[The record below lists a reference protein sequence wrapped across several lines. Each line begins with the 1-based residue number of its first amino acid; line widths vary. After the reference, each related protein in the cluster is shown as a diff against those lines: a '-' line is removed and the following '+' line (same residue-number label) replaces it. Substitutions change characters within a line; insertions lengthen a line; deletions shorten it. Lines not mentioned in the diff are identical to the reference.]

1 MDPSRQERLRRQARR
16 APIVPLAHQL
26 SIIFQVHPDIEAS
39 LDERTLGRADIP
51 AGLQRLRA
59 ILRHSTAHV
68 MAAAVLDLF
77 PGTVIGIG
85 PATDEGFYYDFGF
98 KERLLPEQLP
108 KIEARMREIIKAA
121 PPFTKEELPRTDA
134 VALFER
140 LHQPLKVELIA
151 DKVID
156 ATARIYRT
164 GDFVDLCLGPH
175 VANAGL
181 LGAFRLLSI
190 AGAYWKG
197 SEKNQQLTR
206 IYGTAFPTQE
216 QLDTH
221 LKMLEDAAK
230 RDHRK
235 LGKELDLF
243 LIDEMVGRGLPL
255 LTPKGATIRRQ
266 MEEFIL
272 RLERRQGYEHVKT
285 PDIAR
290 LDIYKISGHFER
302 YRDSMYAPSEMEEEQ
317 WQLRPMNCPHHIR
330 VFQRKAYSFRELPVR
345 IAELGTVYRYEKSGE
360 VSGLIRVRAFTINDA
375 HIFCRPDQLNDEFE
389 RVIELILQVYRA
401 FGITDFYFRLSLR
414 DDSSN
419 KWMGDPAV
427 WQRAQDAAREALRAS
442 GHPFVEA
449 TGEAAF
455 YGPKLDVQIKD
466 AIGREFS
473 LSTNQIDF
481 LMPERFGL
489 EYVTSTQEMER
500 PVMIHRAPIGSMERF
515 MAYVIERYAGAF
527 PVWLAP
533 VQVVFIPIADR
544 HVEAVAKLADRFRQR
559 DLRVEVDGRS
569 ERMQAKIRDA
579 QLQKVPYMAVVGD
592 KELEA
597 GTLNIRRREGG
608 DQVAL
613 GVEDFLRQLEDE
625 SRLPL

>member
-1 MDPSRQERLRRQARR
+1 MSEDLE
-16 APIVPLAHQL
+16 V
-26 SIIFQVHPDIEAS
+26 
-39 LDERTLGRADIP
+39 
-51 AGLQRLRA
+51 
-59 ILRHSTAHV
+59 LRHSTAHV

-77 PGTVIGIG
+77 PATVIGIG

-98 KERLLPEQLP
+98 KERLLPEDLP
-108 KIEARMREIIKAA
+108 KIEARMREIVKAA
-121 PPFTKEELPRTDA
+121 PAFVKEEVPRA
-134 VALFER
+134 EAIALFER
-140 LHQPLKVELIA
+140 LQQPLKVELIE
-151 DKVID
+151 DKVTD
-156 ATARIYRT
+156 PRARLYRT
-164 GDFVDLCLGPH
+164 GNFVDLCLGPH
-175 VANAGL
+175 VANAGQ

-206 IYGTAFPTQE
+206 IYGTAFATE
-216 QLDTH
+216 KELDDH
-221 LKMLEDAAK
+221 LKMLEEAAK

-243 LIDEMVGRGLPL
+243 LVDEMVGRGLPL
-255 LTPKGATIRRQ
+255 LTPKGATIRRK

-272 RLERRQGYEHVKT
+272 RLERQQGYEHVKT

-290 LDIYKISGHFER
+290 LEMYKVSGHYER
-302 YRDSMYAPSEMEEEQ
+302 YHDSMYPASEIEGEE

-330 VFQRKAYSFRELPVR
+330 VFQRRAYSFRDLPAR
-345 IAELGTVYRYEKSGE
+345 LAELGTVYRYEKSGE

-375 HIFCRPDQLNDEFE
+375 HIFCRPDQLNEEFE
-389 RVIELILQVYRA
+389 RVIQLIFQVYRA
-401 FGITDFYFRLSLR
+401 FGISDFYFRLSLR
-414 DDSSN
+414 DETSN

-449 TGEAAF
+449 PGEAAF

-489 EYVTSTQEMER
+489 EYVTSDQRMER
-500 PVMIHRAPIGSMERF
+500 PVMIHRAPIGSIERF
-515 MAYVIERYAGAF
+515 MAYLIEHYSGAF

-533 VQVVFIPIADR
+533 VQLTFIPIADR
-544 HVEAVAKLADRFRQR
+544 HLEAVSALAARFRQR
-559 DLRVEVDGRS
+559 DLRVEVDARS
-569 ERMQAKIRDA
+569 ERMQAKIRGA

-608 DQVAL
+608 DQVSL
-613 GVEDFLRQLEDE
+613 SVDEFLRQLEEE
-625 SRLPL
+625 SRFPA

>member
-1 MDPSRQERLRRQARR
+1 MSVDLE
-16 APIVPLAHQL
+16 
-26 SIIFQVHPDIEAS
+26 
-39 LDERTLGRADIP
+39 T
-51 AGLQRLRA
+51 
-59 ILRHSTAHV
+59 LRHSTAHV

-85 PATDEGFYYDFGF
+85 PATDEGFYYDFAF
-98 KERLLPEQLP
+98 KDRLQPEALPR
-108 KIEARMREIIKAA
+108 IEAKMREIIKQA
-121 PPFTKEELPRTDA
+121 PPFVKEEIPRADA
-134 VALFER
+134 VALFEH

-151 DKVID
+151 DKVTEG
-156 ATARIYRT
+156 TARVYRT

-175 VANAGL
+175 VANAGE

-206 IYGTAFPTQE
+206 IYGTAFPTE
-216 QLDTH
+216 AELDSH

-235 LGKELDLF
+235 LGKDLDLF
-243 LIDEMVGRGLPL
+243 VVDEMVGRGLPL
-255 LTPKGATIRRQ
+255 LTPKGTAVRRQ

-272 RLERRQGYEHVKT
+272 RLEQRQGYQHVKT

-290 LDIYKISGHFER
+290 LEIYKISGHFER
-302 YRDSMYAPSEMEEEQ
+302 YRESMYPPSEMEDEE

-330 VFQRKAYSFRELPVR
+330 VFARKAYSFRDMPVR
-345 IAELGTVYRYEKSGE
+345 LAELGTVYRYEKSGE

-375 HIFCRPDQLNDEFE
+375 HIFCRPDQLNEEFE
-389 RVIELILQVYRA
+389 RVIQLILQVYRA
-401 FGITDFYFRLSLR
+401 FGIKDFYFRLSLR
-414 DDSSN
+414 DDASN

-449 TGEAAF
+449 PGEAAF

-466 AIGREFS
+466 AIGREFT

-489 EYVTSTQEMER
+489 EYVTSEQSMAR

-515 MAYVIERYAGAF
+515 MAYLIETYAGAF

-533 VQVVFIPIADR
+533 VQLAFIPIADR
-544 HVEAVAKLADRFRQR
+544 HLEAVGRLADRFRQA
-559 DLRVEVDGRS
+559 DLRVEVDGRG

-608 DQVAL
+608 EQESVPTD
-613 GVEDFLRQLEDE
+613 DFLARLAREAQ
-625 SRLPL
+625 LPLE

>member
-1 MDPSRQERLRRQARR
+1 MSDDLE
-16 APIVPLAHQL
+16 
-26 SIIFQVHPDIEAS
+26 
-39 LDERTLGRADIP
+39 T
-51 AGLQRLRA
+51 
-59 ILRHSTAHV
+59 LRHSTAHV

-98 KERLLPEQLP
+98 QDRLLPEALP
-108 KIEARMREIIKAA
+108 KIEARMHEIVKAA
-121 PPFTKEELPRTDA
+121 TPFVKDEVPRAEA

-140 LHQPLKVELIA
+140 LHQPLKVELIEE
-151 DKVID
+151 KV
-156 ATARIYRT
+156 TEPNARLYRT

-175 VANAGL
+175 VANAGK

-206 IYGTAFPTQE
+206 IYGTAFPTQAE
-216 QLDTH
+216 LDAH
-221 LKMLEDAAK
+221 LKMLEEAAK

-255 LTPKGATIRRQ
+255 LTPKGTAVRHQ

-290 LDIYKISGHFER
+290 LELYKVSGHLER
-302 YRDSMYAPSEMEEEQ
+302 YRDSMYAPSEMEDEE

-330 VFQRKAYSFRELPVR
+330 LFQRKPSSFRDLPVR

-375 HIFCRPDQLNDEFE
+375 HIFCRPDQLNVEFE
-389 RVIELILQVYRA
+389 RVIQLILQVYRA

-414 DDSSN
+414 DEVSN
-419 KWMGDPAV
+419 KWMGDPAI

-449 TGEAAF
+449 PGEAAF

-481 LMPERFGL
+481 LLPERFGL
-489 EYVTSTQEMER
+489 EYVTSEQTMER
-500 PVMIHRAPIGSMERF
+500 PVMLHRAPIGSMERF
-515 MAYVIERYAGAF
+515 MAYLIEHYGGAF

-544 HVEAVAKLADRFRQR
+544 HLEAVTKLAARFRDK
-559 DLRVEVDGRS
+559 DLRVEVDGKA
-569 ERMQAKIRDA
+569 ERMQAKIRNA

-592 KELEA
+592 KELEG

-608 DQVAL
+608 DQVS
-613 GVEDFLRQLEDE
+613 VPTDHFLAQLEVE
-625 SRLPL
+625 SRLPLEG

>member
-1 MDPSRQERLRRQARR
+1 MSEDLE
-16 APIVPLAHQL
+16 V
-26 SIIFQVHPDIEAS
+26 
-39 LDERTLGRADIP
+39 
-51 AGLQRLRA
+51 
-59 ILRHSTAHV
+59 LRHSTAHV
-68 MAAAVLDLF
+68 MAAAVLELF

-98 KERLLPEQLP
+98 RERLQPEDLP
-108 KIEARMREIIKAA
+108 KIEARMREMVKAA
-121 PPFTKEELPRTDA
+121 PTFVKQEVPRAEAT
-134 VALFER
+134 ALFEG
-140 LHQPLKVELIA
+140 LHQPLKVELIK
-151 DKVID
+151 DKVTD
-156 ATARIYRT
+156 ATARLYRT

-175 VANAGL
+175 VANAGQ

-206 IYGTAFPTQE
+206 IYGTAFPTEQE
-216 QLDTH
+216 LDAH
-221 LKMLEDAAK
+221 LKMLEEAAK

-266 MEEFIL
+266 MEEFVL

-285 PDIAR
+285 SDIAR
-290 LDIYKISGHFER
+290 LEMYKISGHFER
-302 YRDSMYAPSEMEEEQ
+302 YRDSMYPPSEIEDEQ

-330 VFQRKAYSFRELPVR
+330 VFQRRAYSFRDLPVR

-375 HIFCRPDQLNDEFE
+375 HIFCRPDQLNEEFE
-389 RVIELILQVYRA
+389 RVIQLIFQVYRA
-401 FGITDFYFRLSLR
+401 FGITDFFFRLSLR
-414 DDSSN
+414 DDTSG
-419 KWMGDPAV
+419 KWMGDPEV
-427 WQRAQDAAREALRAS
+427 WQRAQDAARAALRAS

-449 TGEAAF
+449 PGEAAF

-489 EYVTSTQEMER
+489 EYVTSDQRMER

-515 MAYVIERYAGAF
+515 MAYLIEHYGGAF

-533 VQVVFIPIADR
+533 VQLVFIPIADR
-544 HVEAVAKLADRFRQR
+544 HLEAVSGLADRFRQR
-559 DLRVEVDGRS
+559 DLRVEIDGRS
-569 ERMQAKIRDA
+569 ERMQAKIRAA

-608 DQVAL
+608 DQVSISAD
-613 GVEDFLRQLEDE
+613 EFLRQLEEE

>member
-1 MDPSRQERLRRQARR
+1 MSEDLE
-16 APIVPLAHQL
+16 
-26 SIIFQVHPDIEAS
+26 
-39 LDERTLGRADIP
+39 T
-51 AGLQRLRA
+51 
-59 ILRHSTAHV
+59 LRHSTAHV

-98 KERLLPEQLP
+98 QDRLLPEQLP
-108 KIEARMREIIKAA
+108 KIEARMREIVEAA
-121 PPFTKEELPRTDA
+121 TPFVKEEVPRADA
-134 VALFER
+134 VAMFER
-140 LHQPLKVELIA
+140 LHQPLKVELIEE
-151 DKVID
+151 KV
-156 ATARIYRT
+156 TEPKARLYRT

-175 VANAGL
+175 VANAGK

-206 IYGTAFPTQE
+206 IYGTAFPTQAE
-216 QLDTH
+216 LDAH
-221 LKMLEDAAK
+221 LKMLEEAAK

-243 LIDEMVGRGLPL
+243 LIDEIVGRGLPL
-255 LTPKGATIRRQ
+255 LTPKGTAIRHQ

-290 LDIYKISGHFER
+290 LELYKVSGHLER
-302 YRDSMYAPSEMEEEQ
+302 YKDSMYAPSEMEDEE

-330 VFQRKAYSFRELPVR
+330 LFQRKPYSFRDLPVR

-375 HIFCRPDQLNDEFE
+375 HIFCRPDQLNVEFE
-389 RVIELILQVYRA
+389 RVIQLILQVYRA

-414 DDSSN
+414 DDVSN
-419 KWMGDPAV
+419 KWMGDPAI

-449 TGEAAF
+449 PGEAAF

-481 LMPERFGL
+481 LLPERFGL
-489 EYVTSTQEMER
+489 EYVTSEQTMER
-500 PVMIHRAPIGSMERF
+500 PVMLHRAPIGSMERF
-515 MAYVIERYAGAF
+515 MAYLIEHYGGAF

-544 HVEAVAKLADRFRQR
+544 HLEAVTKLADRFRDR
-559 DLRVEVDGRS
+559 DLRVEVDGKA
-569 ERMQAKIRDA
+569 ERMQAKIRNA

-592 KELEA
+592 KELEG

-608 DQVAL
+608 DQL
-613 GVEDFLRQLEDE
+613 SLPTDQFLAQLEDE

>member
-1 MDPSRQERLRRQARR
+1 MSEDLE
-16 APIVPLAHQL
+16 
-26 SIIFQVHPDIEAS
+26 
-39 LDERTLGRADIP
+39 T
-51 AGLQRLRA
+51 
-59 ILRHSTAHV
+59 LRHSTAHL

-85 PATDEGFYYDFGF
+85 PATDEGFYYDFAF
-98 KERLLPEQLP
+98 KDRLVPEDLPR
-108 KIEARMREIIKAA
+108 IEARMQEIKKAA
-121 PPFTKEELPRTDA
+121 PTFVKEEVPRDAA

-140 LHQPLKVELIA
+140 LGQPLKVELIG
-151 DKVID
+151 DKVTEP
-156 ATARIYRT
+156 TARLYRT
-164 GDFVDLCLGPH
+164 GNFVDLCLGPH
-175 VANAGL
+175 VADAGK
-181 LGAFRLLSI
+181 LGAFKLLSI

-216 QLDTH
+216 ELDAH
-221 LKMLEDAAK
+221 LKRLEEAAK

-243 LIDEMVGRGLPL
+243 VIDEMVGRGLPL
-255 LTPKGATIRRQ
+255 LTPKGATVRRR

-272 RLERRQGYEHVKT
+272 RLERRQGYQHVKT

-290 LDIYKISGHFER
+290 LDLYKVSGHWDR
-302 YRDSMYAPSEMEEEQ
+302 YRESMYAPSEIEGEEWE
-317 WQLRPMNCPHHIR
+317 LRPMNCPHHIR
-330 VFQRKAYSFRELPVR
+330 VFQRKAYSFRDLPIR
-345 IAELGTVYRYEKSGE
+345 IGELGTVYRYEKSGE

-375 HIFCRPDQLNDEFE
+375 HIFCRPDQLHEEFE
-389 RVIELILQVYRA
+389 RVVELILQVYKA

-414 DDSSN
+414 DDTSG

-427 WQRAQDAAREALRAS
+427 WERAQNAGREALRAS

-449 TGEAAF
+449 PGDAAF

-466 AIGREFS
+466 AVGREFT

-481 LMPERFGL
+481 LLPERFGL
-489 EYVTSTQEMER
+489 EYVTSEQAMER
-500 PVMIHRAPIGSMERF
+500 PVMLHRAPIGSMERF
-515 MAYVIERYAGAF
+515 MAYLIEHYAGAF

-533 VQVVFIPIADR
+533 VQLTFIPIADR
-544 HVEAVAKLADRFRQR
+544 HIEAVTKLAERFRQR
-559 DLRVEVDGRS
+559 DLRVEVDARS
-569 ERMQAKIRDA
+569 ERMQAKIREA

-608 DQVAL
+608 DQVAI

-625 SRLPL
+625 ARLPL

>member
-1 MDPSRQERLRRQARR
+1 MSEDLE
-16 APIVPLAHQL
+16 
-26 SIIFQVHPDIEAS
+26 
-39 LDERTLGRADIP
+39 
-51 AGLQRLRA
+51 

-243 LIDEMVGRGLPL
+243 LVDEMVGRGLPL

>member
-1 MDPSRQERLRRQARR
+1 MSEDLE
-16 APIVPLAHQL
+16 
-26 SIIFQVHPDIEAS
+26 
-39 LDERTLGRADIP
+39 T
-51 AGLQRLRA
+51 
-59 ILRHSTAHV
+59 LRHSTAHV

-98 KERLLPEQLP
+98 ADRLLPEQLP
-108 KIEARMREIIKAA
+108 KIEARMHEIVKAA
-121 PPFTKEELPRTDA
+121 TPFVKEEVPRAEA

-140 LHQPLKVELIA
+140 LHQPLKVELIEE
-151 DKVID
+151 KV
-156 ATARIYRT
+156 TEPNARLYRT

-175 VANAGL
+175 VANAGK
-181 LGAFRLLSI
+181 LGAFQLLSI

-206 IYGTAFPTQE
+206 IYGTAFPTQAE
-216 QLDTH
+216 LDAH
-221 LKMLEDAAK
+221 LKMLEEAAK

-255 LTPKGATIRRQ
+255 LTPKGAAIRHQ

-290 LDIYKISGHFER
+290 LELYKVSGHLER
-302 YRDSMYAPSEMEEEQ
+302 YRDSMYAPSEMEDEE

-330 VFQRKAYSFRELPVR
+330 LFQRKPSSFRDLPVR

-375 HIFCRPDQLNDEFE
+375 HIFCRPDQLNVEFE
-389 RVIELILQVYRA
+389 RVIQLILQVYRA

-414 DDSSN
+414 DEVSN
-419 KWMGDPAV
+419 KWMGDPAI

-449 TGEAAF
+449 PGEAAF

-481 LMPERFGL
+481 LLPERFGL
-489 EYVTSTQEMER
+489 EYVTSEQTMER
-500 PVMIHRAPIGSMERF
+500 PVMLHRAPIGSMERF
-515 MAYVIERYAGAF
+515 MAYLIEHYGGAF

-533 VQVVFIPIADR
+533 VQLVFIPIADR
-544 HVEAVAKLADRFRQR
+544 HLEAVTKLAHRFRDK
-559 DLRVEVDGRS
+559 DLRVEVDGRA
-569 ERMQAKIRDA
+569 ERMQAKIRNA

-608 DQVAL
+608 DQMSVSIDQFL
-613 GVEDFLRQLEDE
+613 GQLGEE

>member
-1 MDPSRQERLRRQARR
+1 MSEDLE
-16 APIVPLAHQL
+16 
-26 SIIFQVHPDIEAS
+26 
-39 LDERTLGRADIP
+39 T
-51 AGLQRLRA
+51 
-59 ILRHSTAHV
+59 LRHSTAHV

-98 KERLLPEQLP
+98 QDRLLPEHLP
-108 KIEARMREIIKAA
+108 KIEARMQEIVKAGT
-121 PPFTKEELPRTDA
+121 PFVKEEVPRADA

-140 LHQPLKVELIA
+140 LHQPLKVELIEE
-151 DKVID
+151 KVTEP
-156 ATARIYRT
+156 TARLYRT

-175 VANAGL
+175 VANAGK

-206 IYGTAFPTQE
+206 IYGTAFPTQAE
-216 QLDTH
+216 LDQH
-221 LKMLEDAAK
+221 LKMLEEAAK

-243 LIDEMVGRGLPL
+243 LVDEMVGRGLPL
-255 LTPKGATIRRQ
+255 LTPKGTAIRHQ
-266 MEEFIL
+266 MEEFIM

-290 LDIYKISGHFER
+290 LELYKVSGHLER
-302 YRDSMYAPSEMEEEQ
+302 YRDSMYAPSEMEDEE

-330 VFQRKAYSFRELPVR
+330 LFQRKPTSFRDLPVR

-375 HIFCRPDQLNDEFE
+375 HIFCRPDQLNVEFE
-389 RVIELILQVYRA
+389 RVIQLILQVYRA

-414 DDSSN
+414 DDVSN
-419 KWMGDPAV
+419 KWMGDPAI

-449 TGEAAF
+449 PGEAAF

-481 LMPERFGL
+481 LLPERFGL
-489 EYVTSTQEMER
+489 EYVTSEQTMER
-500 PVMIHRAPIGSMERF
+500 PVMLHRAPIGSMERF
-515 MAYVIERYAGAF
+515 MAYLIEHYGGAF

-533 VQVVFIPIADR
+533 VQLVFIPIADR
-544 HVEAVAKLADRFRQR
+544 HLEAVTRLAERFRDK
-559 DLRVEVDGRS
+559 DLRVEVDARA
-569 ERMQAKIRDA
+569 ERMQAKIRNA

-608 DQVAL
+608 DQVS
-613 GVEDFLRQLEDE
+613 VTTDQFLAQLEDE
-625 SRLPL
+625 SKLPL

>member
-1 MDPSRQERLRRQARR
+1 MSVDLE
-16 APIVPLAHQL
+16 
-26 SIIFQVHPDIEAS
+26 
-39 LDERTLGRADIP
+39 T
-51 AGLQRLRA
+51 
-59 ILRHSTAHV
+59 LRHSTAHV

-85 PATDEGFYYDFGF
+85 PATDEGFYYDFAF
-98 KERLLPEQLP
+98 KDRLVPEDLP
-108 KIEARMREIIKAA
+108 KIEARMREIIKAS
-121 PPFTKEELPRTDA
+121 PPFTKEEIPRDEA
-134 VALFER
+134 IGLFER
-140 LHQPLKVELIA
+140 LHQPLKVELIGE
-151 DKVID
+151 KVTEP
-156 ATARIYRT
+156 TARLYRT
-164 GDFVDLCLGPH
+164 GNFVDLCLGPH
-175 VANAGL
+175 VADAGK
-181 LGAFRLLSI
+181 LGAFKLLSI

-206 IYGTAFPTQE
+206 IYGTAFPSE
-216 QLDTH
+216 AELEEH
-221 LKMLEDAAK
+221 LRRLEEAAR

-272 RLERRQGYEHVKT
+272 QLERRLGYQHVKT
-285 PDIAR
+285 TDIAR
-290 LDIYKISGHFER
+290 LDLYKVSGHWER
-302 YRDSMYAPSEMEEEQ
+302 YREAMYAPSVMEGEE
-317 WQLRPMNCPHHIR
+317 WELRPMNCPHHIR
-330 VFQRKAYSFRELPVR
+330 VFQRRAYSFRDLPVR

-375 HIFCRPDQLNDEFE
+375 HIFCRPDQLHEEFE
-389 RVIELILQVYRA
+389 RVVQLILEVYKA

-414 DDSSN
+414 DDTGS

-427 WQRAQDAAREALRAS
+427 WQRAQDAGREALRAS
-442 GHPFVEA
+442 GYPFVEA
-449 TGEAAF
+449 PGEAAF

-481 LMPERFGL
+481 LLPERFGL
-489 EYVTSTQEMER
+489 EYVTSEQTMER
-500 PVMIHRAPIGSMERF
+500 PVMLHRAPIGSMERF
-515 MAYVIERYAGAF
+515 MAYLIEHYGGAF

-533 VQVVFIPIADR
+533 IQLLFIPIADR
-544 HVEAVAKLADRFRQR
+544 HLEAVNKLADRFRQR

-569 ERMQAKIRDA
+569 ERMQAKIREA

-592 KELEA
+592 KEMEA
-597 GTLNIRRREGG
+597 GTLNIRRRDGG
-608 DQVAL
+608 DQTAITVD
-613 GVEDFLRQLEDE
+613 EFLRRLEE
-625 SRLPL
+625 EARLPV

>member
-1 MDPSRQERLRRQARR
+1 MSEDLE
-16 APIVPLAHQL
+16 
-26 SIIFQVHPDIEAS
+26 
-39 LDERTLGRADIP
+39 
-51 AGLQRLRA
+51 

>member
-1 MDPSRQERLRRQARR
+1 MSEDLE
-16 APIVPLAHQL
+16 
-26 SIIFQVHPDIEAS
+26 
-39 LDERTLGRADIP
+39 T
-51 AGLQRLRA
+51 
-59 ILRHSTAHV
+59 LRHSTAHV

-98 KERLLPEQLP
+98 QDRLLPEQLP
-108 KIEARMREIIKAA
+108 KIEARMHEIVKAQT
-121 PPFTKEELPRTDA
+121 PFVKEEVPRADA

-140 LHQPLKVELIA
+140 LHQPLKVELIEE
-151 DKVID
+151 KV
-156 ATARIYRT
+156 TEPNARLYRT

-175 VANAGL
+175 VANAGK

-206 IYGTAFPTQE
+206 IYGTAFPTQAE
-216 QLDTH
+216 LEAH
-221 LKMLEDAAK
+221 LKMLEEAAK

-255 LTPKGATIRRQ
+255 LTPKGAAVRHQ

-290 LDIYKISGHFER
+290 LELYKVSGHLER
-302 YRDSMYAPSEMEEEQ
+302 YRDSMYAPSEIEDEE

-330 VFQRKAYSFRELPVR
+330 LFQRKPLSFRDLPVR

-375 HIFCRPDQLNDEFE
+375 HIFCRPDQLNVEFE
-389 RVIELILQVYRA
+389 RVIQLILQVYRA

-414 DDSSN
+414 DEVSN

-449 TGEAAF
+449 PGEAAF

-481 LMPERFGL
+481 LLPERFGL
-489 EYVTSTQEMER
+489 EYVTSEQTMER
-500 PVMIHRAPIGSMERF
+500 PVMLHRAPIGSMERF
-515 MAYVIERYAGAF
+515 MAYLIEHYGGAF

-533 VQVVFIPIADR
+533 VQLVFIPIADR
-544 HVEAVAKLADRFRQR
+544 HLEAVTKLAERFRNR
-559 DLRVEVDGRS
+559 DLRVEVDGKA
-569 ERMQAKIRDA
+569 ERMQAKIRNA

-608 DQVAL
+608 DQVSV
-613 GVEDFLRQLEDE
+613 GTDQFLAQLEDE
-625 SRLPL
+625 AKLPL

>member
-1 MDPSRQERLRRQARR
+1 MSEDLE
-16 APIVPLAHQL
+16 
-26 SIIFQVHPDIEAS
+26 
-39 LDERTLGRADIP
+39 T
-51 AGLQRLRA
+51 
-59 ILRHSTAHV
+59 LRHSTAHV

-85 PATDEGFYYDFGF
+85 PATDEGFYYDFAF
-98 KERLLPEQLP
+98 KDRLVPEDLPR
-108 KIEARMREIIKAA
+108 IEARMEAIKKAA
-121 PPFTKEELPRTDA
+121 TPFIKEEIPRADA
-134 VALFER
+134 VALFEG
-140 LHQPLKVELIA
+140 LHQPLKVELIEE
-151 DKVID
+151 KV
-156 ATARIYRT
+156 TESNARLYRT
-164 GDFVDLCLGPH
+164 GDFIDLCLGPH
-175 VANAGL
+175 VADAGK
-181 LGAFRLLSI
+181 LGAFKLLSI

-206 IYGTAFPTQE
+206 IYGTAFPTQKE
-216 QLDTH
+216 LDDH
-221 LKMLEDAAK
+221 LTLLEEAAK

-235 LGKELDLF
+235 LGKDLDLF
-243 LIDEMVGRGLPL
+243 VVDEVIGRGLPL

-290 LDIYKISGHFER
+290 LELYKISGHWER
-302 YRDSMYAPSEMEEEQ
+302 YHDSMYAPSLTEDEQ

-330 VFQRKAYSFRELPVR
+330 VFQRKAYSFRDLPVR

-375 HIFCRPDQLNDEFE
+375 HIFCRPDQLTEEFE
-389 RVIELILQVYRA
+389 RVIQLILQVYRA
-401 FGITDFYFRLSLR
+401 FDIKDFYFRLSLR
-414 DDSSN
+414 DDTSN
-419 KWMGDPAV
+419 KWMGDPSV
-427 WQRAQDAAREALRAS
+427 WDRAQEAGRQALRAS

-449 TGEAAF
+449 PGEAAF

-481 LMPERFGL
+481 LLPERFGL
-489 EYVTSTQEMER
+489 EYVTSDQKMER
-500 PVMIHRAPIGSMERF
+500 PVMLHRAPIGSMERF
-515 MAYVIERYAGAF
+515 MAYLIEHYAGAF

-533 VQVVFIPIADR
+533 VQLTFIPIADR
-544 HVEAVAKLADRFRQR
+544 HVEAVTKLADRFRQR
-559 DLRVEVDGRS
+559 DLRVEIDARS
-569 ERMQAKIRDA
+569 ERMQAKIRGA

-608 DQVAL
+608 DQVA
-613 GVEDFLRQLEDE
+613 VPVDEFLRQLEE
-625 SRLPL
+625 EARLPL

>member
-1 MDPSRQERLRRQARR
+1 MSEDLE
-16 APIVPLAHQL
+16 
-26 SIIFQVHPDIEAS
+26 
-39 LDERTLGRADIP
+39 T
-51 AGLQRLRA
+51 
-59 ILRHSTAHV
+59 LRHSTAHV

-85 PATDEGFYYDFGF
+85 PATDEGFYYDFAF
-98 KERLLPEQLP
+98 QDRLLPEALP
-108 KIEARMREIIKAA
+108 KIEARMHEIVKAA
-121 PPFTKEELPRTDA
+121 TPFVKEEVPRAEA

-140 LHQPLKVELIA
+140 LHQPLKVELIEE
-151 DKVID
+151 KVTEP
-156 ATARIYRT
+156 TARLYRT

-175 VANAGL
+175 VANAGK

-206 IYGTAFPTQE
+206 IYGTAFPTQAE
-216 QLDTH
+216 LDAH
-221 LKMLEDAAK
+221 LKMLEEAAK

-243 LIDEMVGRGLPL
+243 LVDEMVGRGLPL
-255 LTPKGATIRRQ
+255 LTPKGAAIRHQ

-290 LDIYKISGHFER
+290 LELYKVSGHLER
-302 YRDSMYAPSEMEEEQ
+302 YHDSMYAPSEMEDEE

-330 VFQRKAYSFRELPVR
+330 VFQRKPSSFRDLPVR

-375 HIFCRPDQLNDEFE
+375 HIFCRPDQLNVEFE
-389 RVIELILQVYRA
+389 RVIQLILEVYRV
-401 FGITDFYFRLSLR
+401 FGIKDFYFRLSLR
-414 DDSSN
+414 DEVSN
-419 KWMGDPAV
+419 KWMGDPAI

-449 TGEAAF
+449 PGEAAF

-481 LMPERFGL
+481 LLPERFGL
-489 EYVTSTQEMER
+489 EYVTSEQTMAR
-500 PVMIHRAPIGSMERF
+500 PVMLHRAPIGSMERF
-515 MAYVIERYAGAF
+515 MAYLIEHYGGAF

-544 HVEAVAKLADRFRQR
+544 HLEAVTKLAERFRDR
-559 DLRVEVDGRS
+559 DLRVEVDGKA
-569 ERMQAKIRDA
+569 ERMQAKIRNA

-592 KELEA
+592 KELEG

-608 DQVAL
+608 DQVSL
-613 GVEDFLRQLEDE
+613 PTDQFLAQLEDE

>member
-1 MDPSRQERLRRQARR
+1 MSEDLE
-16 APIVPLAHQL
+16 
-26 SIIFQVHPDIEAS
+26 
-39 LDERTLGRADIP
+39 T
-51 AGLQRLRA
+51 
-59 ILRHSTAHV
+59 LRHSTAHV

-98 KERLLPEQLP
+98 QDRLLPEHLP
-108 KIEARMREIIKAA
+108 KIEARMQEIVKAGT
-121 PPFTKEELPRTDA
+121 PFVKEEVPRADA

-140 LHQPLKVELIA
+140 LHQPLKVELIEE
-151 DKVID
+151 KVTEP
-156 ATARIYRT
+156 TARLYRT

-175 VANAGL
+175 VANAGK

-206 IYGTAFPTQE
+206 IYGTAFPTQAE
-216 QLDTH
+216 LDQH
-221 LKMLEDAAK
+221 LKMLEEAAK

-243 LIDEMVGRGLPL
+243 LVDEMVGRGLPL
-255 LTPKGATIRRQ
+255 LTPKGTAIRHQ
-266 MEEFIL
+266 MEEFIM

-290 LDIYKISGHFER
+290 LELYKVSGHLER
-302 YRDSMYAPSEMEEEQ
+302 YRDSMYAPSEMEDEE

-330 VFQRKAYSFRELPVR
+330 LFQRKPTSFRDLPVR

-375 HIFCRPDQLNDEFE
+375 HIFCRPDQLNVEFE
-389 RVIELILQVYRA
+389 RVIQLILQVYRA

-414 DDSSN
+414 DDVSN
-419 KWMGDPAV
+419 KWMGDPAI

-449 TGEAAF
+449 PGEAAF

-481 LMPERFGL
+481 LLPERFGL
-489 EYVTSTQEMER
+489 EYVTSEQTMER
-500 PVMIHRAPIGSMERF
+500 PVMLHRAPIGSMERF
-515 MAYVIERYAGAF
+515 MAYLIEHYGGAF

-533 VQVVFIPIADR
+533 IQVVFIPIADR
-544 HVEAVAKLADRFRQR
+544 HLEAVTKLAERFRDR
-559 DLRVEVDGRS
+559 DLRVEVDGKA
-569 ERMQAKIRDA
+569 ERMQAKIRNA

-608 DQVAL
+608 DQVSL
-613 GVEDFLRQLEDE
+613 GIDQFLAQLEEE
-625 SRLPL
+625 SRLPLE

>member
-1 MDPSRQERLRRQARR
+1 MHE
-16 APIVPLAHQL
+16 IV
-26 SIIFQVHPDIEAS
+26 
-39 LDERTLGRADIP
+39 
-51 AGLQRLRA
+51 
-59 ILRHSTAHV
+59 
-68 MAAAVLDLF
+68 
-77 PGTVIGIG
+77 
-85 PATDEGFYYDFGF
+85 
-98 KERLLPEQLP
+98 
-108 KIEARMREIIKAA
+108 KAA
-121 PPFTKEELPRTDA
+121 TPFVKEEVPRAEA

-140 LHQPLKVELIA
+140 LHQPLKVELIEE
-151 DKVID
+151 KVTEP
-156 ATARIYRT
+156 TARLYRT

-175 VANAGL
+175 VANAGK

-206 IYGTAFPTQE
+206 IYGTAFPTQAE
-216 QLDTH
+216 LDAH
-221 LKMLEDAAK
+221 LKMLEEAAK

-243 LIDEMVGRGLPL
+243 LVDEMVGRGLPL
-255 LTPKGATIRRQ
+255 LTPKGAAIRHQ

-290 LDIYKISGHFER
+290 LELYKVSGHLER
-302 YRDSMYAPSEMEEEQ
+302 YHDSMYAPSEMEDEE

-330 VFQRKAYSFRELPVR
+330 VFQRKPSSFRDLPVR

-375 HIFCRPDQLNDEFE
+375 HIFCRPDQLNAEFE
-389 RVIELILQVYRA
+389 RVIQLILQVYRA
-401 FGITDFYFRLSLR
+401 FGIKDFYFRLSLR
-414 DDSSN
+414 DEVSN
-419 KWMGDPAV
+419 KWMGDPAI

-449 TGEAAF
+449 PGEAAF

-481 LMPERFGL
+481 LLPERFGL
-489 EYVTSTQEMER
+489 EYVTSEQTMAR
-500 PVMIHRAPIGSMERF
+500 PVMLHRAPIGSMERF
-515 MAYVIERYAGAF
+515 MAYLIEHYGGAF

-544 HVEAVAKLADRFRQR
+544 HLEAVTKLAERFRDR
-559 DLRVEVDGRS
+559 DLRVEVDGKA
-569 ERMQAKIRDA
+569 ERMQAKIRNA

-592 KELEA
+592 KELEG

-608 DQVAL
+608 DQVSL
-613 GVEDFLRQLEDE
+613 PPDQFLAQLEDE

>member
-1 MDPSRQERLRRQARR
+1 MSEDLE
-16 APIVPLAHQL
+16 
-26 SIIFQVHPDIEAS
+26 
-39 LDERTLGRADIP
+39 T
-51 AGLQRLRA
+51 
-59 ILRHSTAHV
+59 LRHSTAHV

-98 KERLLPEQLP
+98 KERLLPEHLP

-243 LIDEMVGRGLPL
+243 LVDEMVGRGLPL

-419 KWMGDPAV
+419 KWMGDPTV

-559 DLRVEVDGRS
+559 DLRVDVDGRS

>member
-1 MDPSRQERLRRQARR
+1 MSEDLE
-16 APIVPLAHQL
+16 
-26 SIIFQVHPDIEAS
+26 
-39 LDERTLGRADIP
+39 
-51 AGLQRLRA
+51 

-121 PPFTKEELPRTDA
+121 LPFTKEELPRTDA

-216 QLDTH
+216 QLDSH

-243 LIDEMVGRGLPL
+243 LVDEMVGRGLPL

-414 DDSSN
+414 DDTSN

-489 EYVTSTQEMER
+489 EYVTSTQAMER

-515 MAYVIERYAGAF
+515 MAYLIERYAGAF

-597 GTLNIRRREGG
+597 RTLNIRRREGG
-608 DQVAL
+608 DQVAV
-613 GVEDFLRQLEDE
+613 GIEDFLRQLEDE
-625 SRLPL
+625 SGLPL

>member
-1 MDPSRQERLRRQARR
+1 MSEDLE
-16 APIVPLAHQL
+16 
-26 SIIFQVHPDIEAS
+26 
-39 LDERTLGRADIP
+39 T
-51 AGLQRLRA
+51 
-59 ILRHSTAHV
+59 LRHSTAHV

-77 PGTVIGIG
+77 PGTLIGIG

-108 KIEARMREIIKAA
+108 RIEARMREIIKAGL
-121 PPFTKEELPRTDA
+121 PFTKEELPRADA

-140 LHQPLKVELIA
+140 LHQPLKVELIG
-151 DKVID
+151 DKVTD
-156 ATARIYRT
+156 ATARLYRT

-175 VANAGL
+175 VANAGQ

-206 IYGTAFPTQE
+206 IYGTAFPTQVE
-216 QLDTH
+216 LDSH

-302 YRDSMYAPSEMEEEQ
+302 YRDSMYAPSEMEDEQ

-389 RVIELILQVYRA
+389 RVIELILHVYRA

-414 DDSSN
+414 DDASN

-449 TGEAAF
+449 PGEAAF

-489 EYVTSTQEMER
+489 EYVTSTQAMER

-515 MAYVIERYAGAF
+515 MAYLIERYAGAF
-527 PVWLAP
+527 PLWLAP

-544 HVEAVAKLADRFRQR
+544 HVESVSKLADRFRQR

-597 GTLNIRRREGG
+597 GSLNIRRREGG

>member
-1 MDPSRQERLRRQARR
+1 MSENLE
-16 APIVPLAHQL
+16 V
-26 SIIFQVHPDIEAS
+26 
-39 LDERTLGRADIP
+39 
-51 AGLQRLRA
+51 
-59 ILRHSTAHV
+59 LRHSTAHV

-98 KERLLPEQLP
+98 RERLLPEDLP
-108 KIEARMREIIKAA
+108 KIEARMREIIKLA
-121 PPFTKEELPRTDA
+121 PTFVKEEVPRAEA

-140 LHQPLKVELIA
+140 LHQPLKVELIE
-151 DKVID
+151 DKVTES
-156 ATARIYRT
+156 TARLYRT

-175 VANAGL
+175 VANAGQ

-206 IYGTAFPTQE
+206 IYGTAFPTE
-216 QLDTH
+216 AELEAH
-221 LKMLEDAAK
+221 LKLLEEAAK

-272 RLERRQGYEHVKT
+272 RLERQQGYQHVKT
-285 PDIAR
+285 TDIAR
-290 LDIYKISGHFER
+290 LDLYKLSGHWER
-302 YRDSMYAPSEMEEEQ
+302 YRESMYRPSEMEGEE
-317 WQLRPMNCPHHIR
+317 WELRPMNCPHHIR
-330 VFQRKAYSFRELPVR
+330 VFQRRAYSFRDLPVR

-375 HIFCRPDQLNDEFE
+375 HIFCRPDQLHEEFE
-389 RVIELILQVYRA
+389 RVVQLILQVYKA

-414 DDSSN
+414 DDTSG

-427 WQRAQDAAREALRAS
+427 WERAQNAGREALRAS

-449 TGEAAF
+449 PGDAAF

-481 LMPERFGL
+481 LLPERFGL
-489 EYVTSTQEMER
+489 EYVTSEQTMER
-500 PVMIHRAPIGSMERF
+500 PVMLHRAPIGSMERF
-515 MAYVIERYAGAF
+515 MAYLIEHYAGAF

-533 VQVVFIPIADR
+533 LQLVFIPIADR
-544 HVEAVAKLADRFRQR
+544 HLEAVSALAGRFRQR
-559 DLRVEVDGRS
+559 DLRVDVDSRS

-592 KELEA
+592 RELEA

-608 DQVAL
+608 DQVSVT
-613 GVEDFLRQLEDE
+613 VEAFLRQLEDE
-625 SRLPL
+625 SRFPL

>member
-1 MDPSRQERLRRQARR
+1 M
-16 APIVPLAHQL
+16 
-26 SIIFQVHPDIEAS
+26 
-39 LDERTLGRADIP
+39 
-51 AGLQRLRA
+51 
-59 ILRHSTAHV
+59 
-68 MAAAVLDLF
+68 
-77 PGTVIGIG
+77 
-85 PATDEGFYYDFGF
+85 
-98 KERLLPEQLP
+98 
-108 KIEARMREIIKAA
+108 
-121 PPFTKEELPRTDA
+121 
-134 VALFER
+134 FER
-140 LHQPLKVELIA
+140 LHQPLKVELIEE
-151 DKVID
+151 KV
-156 ATARIYRT
+156 TEPKARLYRT

-175 VANAGL
+175 VANAGK

-216 QLDTH
+216 ELDAH
-221 LKMLEDAAK
+221 LKMLEEAAK

-243 LIDEMVGRGLPL
+243 LIDEIVGRGLPL
-255 LTPKGATIRRQ
+255 LTPKGTAIRHQ

-290 LDIYKISGHFER
+290 LELYKVSGHLER
-302 YRDSMYAPSEMEEEQ
+302 YRDSMYAPSEMEDEE

-330 VFQRKAYSFRELPVR
+330 LFQRKPSSFRDLPVR

-375 HIFCRPDQLNDEFE
+375 HIFCRPDQLNVEFE
-389 RVIELILQVYRA
+389 RVIQLILQVYRA

-414 DDSSN
+414 DDVSN
-419 KWMGDPAV
+419 KWMGDPAI

-449 TGEAAF
+449 PGEAAF

-481 LMPERFGL
+481 LLPERFGL
-489 EYVTSTQEMER
+489 EYVTSEQTMER
-500 PVMIHRAPIGSMERF
+500 PVMLHRAPIGSMERF
-515 MAYVIERYAGAF
+515 MAYLIEHYGGAF

-544 HVEAVAKLADRFRQR
+544 HLEAVSKLAERFRDR
-559 DLRVEVDGRS
+559 DLRVEVDGKA
-569 ERMQAKIRDA
+569 ERMQAKIRNA

-608 DQVAL
+608 DQVSL
-613 GVEDFLRQLEDE
+613 STDQFLAQLEDE

>member
-1 MDPSRQERLRRQARR
+1 MSEDLE
-16 APIVPLAHQL
+16 
-26 SIIFQVHPDIEAS
+26 
-39 LDERTLGRADIP
+39 T
-51 AGLQRLRA
+51 
-59 ILRHSTAHV
+59 LRHSTAHV

-98 KERLLPEQLP
+98 QERLLPEQLP
-108 KIEARMREIIKAA
+108 KIEARMREIVKAA
-121 PPFTKEELPRTDA
+121 TPFVKEEVPRAEA

-140 LHQPLKVELIA
+140 LHQPLKVELIEE
-151 DKVID
+151 KV
-156 ATARIYRT
+156 TEPNARLYRT

-175 VANAGL
+175 VPNAGK

-206 IYGTAFPTQE
+206 IYGTAFPTE
-216 QLDTH
+216 AELDAH
-221 LKMLEDAAK
+221 LKMLEEAAK

-243 LIDEMVGRGLPL
+243 VIDEMVGRGLPL
-255 LTPKGATIRRQ
+255 LTPKGAAIRHQ

-290 LDIYKISGHFER
+290 LELYRVSGHLDR
-302 YRDSMYAPSEMEEEQ
+302 YRDSMYAPSEVEDEE

-330 VFQRKAYSFRELPVR
+330 LFQRKPSSFRDLPVR

-375 HIFCRPDQLNDEFE
+375 HIFCRPDQLNVEFE
-389 RVIELILQVYRA
+389 RVIQLILQVYRA

-414 DDSSN
+414 DEVSN
-419 KWMGDPAV
+419 KWMGDPAI

-449 TGEAAF
+449 PGEAAF

-481 LMPERFGL
+481 LLPERFGL
-489 EYVTSTQEMER
+489 EYVTSEQTMER
-500 PVMIHRAPIGSMERF
+500 PVMLHRAPIGSMERF
-515 MAYVIERYAGAF
+515 MAYLIEHYAGAF

-533 VQVVFIPIADR
+533 VQLVFIPIADR
-544 HVEAVAKLADRFRQR
+544 HLEAVNKLAERFREK
-559 DLRVEVDGRS
+559 DLRVEVDGKA
-569 ERMQAKIRDA
+569 ERMQAKIRNA

-608 DQVAL
+608 DQVS
-613 GVEDFLRQLEDE
+613 VTVDQFLAQLEDE
-625 SRLPL
+625 SKLPL

>member
-1 MDPSRQERLRRQARR
+1 MSEDLET
-16 APIVPLAHQL
+16 I
-26 SIIFQVHPDIEAS
+26 
-39 LDERTLGRADIP
+39 
-51 AGLQRLRA
+51 
-59 ILRHSTAHV
+59 RHSTAHV

-77 PGTVIGIG
+77 PGTLIGIG

-98 KERLLPEQLP
+98 QERLLPEHLP
-108 KIEARMREIIKAA
+108 KIEARMREILKAA
-121 PPFTKEELPRTDA
+121 TPFTKEEIPKAEAL
-134 VALFER
+134 ALFER

-151 DKVID
+151 DKVTEP
-156 ATARIYRT
+156 TARLYRT

-175 VANAGL
+175 VANTGK

-206 IYGTAFPTQE
+206 IYGTAFPTQAE
-216 QLDTH
+216 LDDH
-221 LKMLEDAAK
+221 LKMLEEAAK

-243 LIDEMVGRGLPL
+243 VIDEMVGRGLPL
-255 LTPKGATIRRQ
+255 LTPKGTAIRQR
-266 MEEFIL
+266 MEDFIT
-272 RLERRQGYEHVKT
+272 RLERRHGYEHVKT

-290 LDIYKISGHFER
+290 LELYKTSGHLER
-302 YRDSMYAPSEMEEEQ
+302 YRESMYAPSEMEDEQ

-330 VFQRKAYSFRELPVR
+330 LFQRKAYSFRDLPVR
-345 IAELGTVYRYEKSGE
+345 LAELGTVYRYEKSGE

-375 HIFCRPDQLNDEFE
+375 HIFCRPDQLTVEFE
-389 RVIELILQVYRA
+389 RVIQLILQVYRA

-414 DDSSN
+414 DDVSN

-449 TGEAAF
+449 PGEAAF

-481 LMPERFGL
+481 LLPERFGL
-489 EYVTSTQEMER
+489 EYVTSEQTMER
-500 PVMIHRAPIGSMERF
+500 PVMLHRAPIGSMERF
-515 MAYVIERYAGAF
+515 MAYLIEHYGGAF

-544 HVEAVAKLADRFRQR
+544 HLEAVTKLADRFRDR
-559 DLRVEVDGRS
+559 DLRVEVDGRA
-569 ERMQAKIRDA
+569 ERMQAKIRNA

-608 DQVAL
+608 DQVSLA
-613 GVEDFLRQLEDE
+613 VDQFLRQVEDE

>member
-1 MDPSRQERLRRQARR
+1 MSEDLE
-16 APIVPLAHQL
+16 
-26 SIIFQVHPDIEAS
+26 
-39 LDERTLGRADIP
+39 T
-51 AGLQRLRA
+51 
-59 ILRHSTAHV
+59 LRHSTAHV

-85 PATDEGFYYDFGF
+85 PATDEGFYYDFAF
-98 KERLLPEQLP
+98 ANRLTPDDLPR
-108 KIEARMREIIKAA
+108 IEARMQEIVKAA
-121 PPFTKEELPRTDA
+121 PAFVKEEIPRQQA
-134 VALFER
+134 IALFEER
-140 LHQPLKVELIA
+140 HQPLKVELIG
-151 DKVID
+151 DKVTD
-156 ATARIYRT
+156 ATARVYRT
-164 GDFVDLCLGPH
+164 GSFVDLCLGPH
-175 VANAGL
+175 VSDAGK
-181 LGAFRLLSI
+181 LGAFKLLSI

-206 IYGTAFPTQE
+206 IYGTAFPSQAE
-216 QLDTH
+216 LEEH
-221 LKMLEDAAK
+221 LKRLEEAAK

-255 LTPKGATIRRQ
+255 LTPKGAAIRRQ

-290 LDIYKISGHFER
+290 LELYKVSGHWDR
-302 YRDSMYAPSEMEEEQ
+302 YREAMYAPSEMEGEE
-317 WQLRPMNCPHHIR
+317 WQLRPMNCPDHIR
-330 VFQRKAYSFRELPVR
+330 LYQRKAHSFRDLPIR

-375 HIFCRPDQLNDEFE
+375 HIFCRPDQLNEEFE
-389 RVIELILQVYRA
+389 SVIQLILRVYEA
-401 FGITDFYFRLSLR
+401 FGIKDFFFRLSLR
-414 DDSSN
+414 DDTRN
-419 KWMGDPAV
+419 KWMGDPEV
-427 WQRAQDAAREALRAS
+427 WERAQNAARDALQAS

-449 TGEAAF
+449 PGEAAF

-489 EYVTSTQEMER
+489 EFVTSEQTMER
-500 PVMIHRAPIGSMERF
+500 PVMLHRAPIGSMERF
-515 MAYVIERYAGAF
+515 MAYLIETYGGAF

-533 VQVVFIPIADR
+533 VQLTFIPIADR
-544 HVEAVAKLADRFRQR
+544 HLEAVSKVAERFRQH

-592 KELEA
+592 KELQ
-597 GTLNIRRREGG
+597 GNTLNIRRREGG
-608 DQVAL
+608 DQVLVGAD
-613 GVEDFLRQLEDE
+613 DFLKQLEAE
-625 SRLPL
+625 ARLPL

>member
-1 MDPSRQERLRRQARR
+1 MSEDLE
-16 APIVPLAHQL
+16 
-26 SIIFQVHPDIEAS
+26 
-39 LDERTLGRADIP
+39 
-51 AGLQRLRA
+51 

-121 PPFTKEELPRTDA
+121 LPFTKEELPRTDA

-243 LIDEMVGRGLPL
+243 LVDEMVGRGLPL

-414 DDSSN
+414 DDTSN

-489 EYVTSTQEMER
+489 EYVTSTQAMER

-515 MAYVIERYAGAF
+515 MAYLIERYAGAF

-597 GTLNIRRREGG
+597 RTLNIRRREGG
-608 DQVAL
+608 DQVAV
-613 GVEDFLRQLEDE
+613 GIEDFLRQLEDE